1 MKILLKLEYVS
12 LFLIGIL
19 AFVETGISWWWFA
32 AMFFLPDLSMLGYMA
47 GSKAGA
53 FLYNLFHHFAVGI
66 LCFIVG
72 KYLNNDDLTVAGI
85 ILFSHSAFDRILGYG
100 LKYPN
105 SFHNTHLG
113 TIGHKERFEIFKIIF
128 FF

>member
-12 LFLIGIL
+12 LFLIGVL
-19 AFVETGISWWWFA
+19 AFIQTGISWWWFA

-53 FLYNLFHHFAVGI
+53 FFYNIFHHFTVGI
-66 LCFIVG
+66 LCFVVG
-72 KYLNNDDLTVAGI
+72 KYLGSDYLTVAGI
-85 ILFSHSAFDRILGYG
+85 ILFTHSAFDRILGYG

-105 SFHNTHLG
+105 GFHNTHLG
-113 TIGHKERFEIFKIIF
+113 IIGHQQ
-128 FF
+128 

>member
-1 MKILLKLEYVS
+1 MKILLKLEYVF

-113 TIGHKERFEIFKIIF
+113 TIGHKERF
-128 FF
+128 

>member
-66 LCFIVG
+66 LCFVVG
-72 KYLNNDDLTVAGI
+72 KYLRIDHLTVAGI

-113 TIGHKERFEIFKIIF
+113 IIGHQQ
-128 FF
+128 

>member
-32 AMFFLPDLSMLGYMA
+32 AMFFLPDLSMLGYLA
-47 GSKAGA
+47 GSRAGA
-53 FLYNLFHHFAVGI
+53 LLYNLFHHFAVGI
-66 LCFIVG
+66 LCFVVG
-72 KYLNNDDLTVAGI
+72 KYFGYEYLTVSGI

-100 LKYPN
+100 LKYPD

-113 TIGHKERFEIFKIIF
+113 TIGHQQ
-128 FF
+128 